1 MPPKAVKVHMRRR
14 TAEERYKENIRKQQK
29 TLEEYA
35 AHEIDWAGDLM
46 SWYRLKK
53 ADMPDDEYRACAFF
67 LNKEFLKKPGSL
79 TLLYGMYLRCMSELP
94 SVTKE
99 LAFDLLAYR
108 YKMYAK
114 VLQTGGYN
122 GGKDG

>member
-1 MPPKAVKVHMRRR
+1 
-14 TAEERYKENIRKQQK
+14 
-29 TLEEYA
+29 
-35 AHEIDWAGDLM
+35 
-46 SWYRLKK
+46 
-53 ADMPDDEYRACAFF
+53 MPDDEYRACAFF

-108 YKMYAK
+108 FKMYAK

-122 GGKDG
+122 GGKDWG